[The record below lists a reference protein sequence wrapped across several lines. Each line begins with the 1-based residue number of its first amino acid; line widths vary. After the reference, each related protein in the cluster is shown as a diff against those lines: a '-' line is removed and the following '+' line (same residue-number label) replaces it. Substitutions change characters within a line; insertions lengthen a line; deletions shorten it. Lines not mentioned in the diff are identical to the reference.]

1 MPGCPAGRW
10 FLSCLVG
17 AVALAGPLAA
27 QDLGAPIPTDPA
39 IRSGVLPNGLQYFIR
54 RNARPAA
61 RAELRLVVNA
71 GSLLE
76 DDDQLGL
83 AHFVEHMAFNGTRH
97 FAKQE
102 LIHYLESI
110 GMRFGADLNASTSF
124 DQTVYQL
131 QVPTDSAAML
141 ATGFQILEDWAH
153 GITFEAVEVE
163 RERGVVIEEWR
174 GRRGA
179 DARIQDAQW
188 PAIFGTSRYAERL
201 PIGTVASLQAAD
213 SARLVRFYRD
223 WYRPDLM
230 AVVAVG
236 DFDPEAIERLVHQH
250 FRGLAMPDAPRPRP
264 IFPVPAPETPRTA
277 IVTDPEALETSIGVL
292 TILPPRDDRTVAVW
306 RRQLIEQILAR
317 ALNTRLAELSQQA
330 DAPFLGAG
338 GGRGSLVASADAW
351 SLSVLVPDGGSE
363 AGLSAAL
370 TEVERLR
377 RFGITAGELDR
388 ARADMLRGL
397 ERLHAEREQQQSSGI
412 AGSLV
417 NHYLFGQPV
426 PSIEWRHASAQ
437 ALLPSITLDE
447 ANAIARE
454 ETLPGTPIILVGAPE
469 ASGPAVPDGT
479 ALLALFGQVGD
490 RELVA
495 YAETVDPEPL
505 VPTRPPA
512 GRVVSE
518 RVDTTLNLHDWTL
531 SNGVRVLVKP
541 TDFKDEQI
549 LMSATS
555 PGGLSRSAD
564 PASLSSQ
571 FASAVAMQG
580 GVGRFSVIDLDKALA
595 GKSVELFPSIGLT
608 EEGLSGQAA
617 PRELETLLE
626 LVWLHFTAPRED
638 SAAFQAFGQQ
648 VRAFM
653 QNRGASPEV
662 VFQDTLQAAMWQHHP
677 LSAPFTPD
685 RIGEL
690 DLGRA
695 LAFYRDR
702 FADAGDF
709 TFTFVG
715 NVEPAVLK
723 PLAAQWLGAL
733 PAAGR
738 EDAWRD
744 LGMRRPAGV
753 VRREVRRGIEPVS
766 RTAILFHGPMTWS
779 RPERFALDATR
790 EILDVRLR
798 EALRES
804 LGGTYG
810 VGVSAS
816 TQRIP
821 VPEYT
826 FTIQFSADP
835 DRIDSLTTVVFAEL
849 DRLATSGAT
858 AEEVARITETRLR
871 EREVALRENSFWL
884 SLIEVTARE
893 GETLAAALAEQERLI
908 RGLAPDLIRQA
919 ARQYLDRT
927 RYLQVTLYPESIPPQ

>member
-61 RAELRLVVNA
+61 RAELRRVVNA

-264 IFPVPAPETPRTA
+264 IFPVPAPEAPRTA

-351 SLSVLVPDGGSE
+351 SLSVLVP
-363 AGLSAAL
+363 
-370 TEVERLR
+370 
-377 RFGITAGELDR
+377 
-388 ARADMLRGL
+388 
-397 ERLHAEREQQQSSGI
+397 
-412 AGSLV
+412 
-417 NHYLFGQPV
+417 
-426 PSIEWRHASAQ
+426 
-437 ALLPSITLDE
+437 
-447 ANAIARE
+447 
-454 ETLPGTPIILVGAPE
+454 
-469 ASGPAVPDGT
+469 
-479 ALLALFGQVGD
+479 
-490 RELVA
+490 
-495 YAETVDPEPL
+495 
-505 VPTRPPA
+505 
-512 GRVVSE
+512 
-518 RVDTTLNLHDWTL
+518 
-531 SNGVRVLVKP
+531 
-541 TDFKDEQI
+541 
-549 LMSATS
+549 
-555 PGGLSRSAD
+555 
-564 PASLSSQ
+564 
-571 FASAVAMQG
+571 
-580 GVGRFSVIDLDKALA
+580 
-595 GKSVELFPSIGLT
+595 
-608 EEGLSGQAA
+608 
-617 PRELETLLE
+617 
-626 LVWLHFTAPRED
+626 
-638 SAAFQAFGQQ
+638 
-648 VRAFM
+648 
-653 QNRGASPEV
+653 
-662 VFQDTLQAAMWQHHP
+662 
-677 LSAPFTPD
+677 
-685 RIGEL
+685 
-690 DLGRA
+690 
-695 LAFYRDR
+695 
-702 FADAGDF
+702 
-709 TFTFVG
+709 
-715 NVEPAVLK
+715 
-723 PLAAQWLGAL
+723 
-733 PAAGR
+733 
-738 EDAWRD
+738 
-744 LGMRRPAGV
+744 
-753 VRREVRRGIEPVS
+753 
-766 RTAILFHGPMTWS
+766 
-779 RPERFALDATR
+779 
-790 EILDVRLR
+790 
-798 EALRES
+798 
-804 LGGTYG
+804 
-810 VGVSAS
+810 
-816 TQRIP
+816 
-821 VPEYT
+821 
-826 FTIQFSADP
+826 
-835 DRIDSLTTVVFAEL
+835 
-849 DRLATSGAT
+849 
-858 AEEVARITETRLR
+858 
-871 EREVALRENSFWL
+871 
-884 SLIEVTARE
+884 
-893 GETLAAALAEQERLI
+893 
-908 RGLAPDLIRQA
+908 
-919 ARQYLDRT
+919 
-927 RYLQVTLYPESIPPQ
+927 